1 MPHRHQEIVWK
12 KVEDRHCLGTS
23 SLGDVWIRLDKSNK
37 TTGMYTM
44 FGSTIKYIPTDDW
57 MLDLVGAQL
66 ELDRLY
72 KLDVDA
78 RELSKLLRSKQ

>member
-1 MPHRHQEIVWK
+1 
-12 KVEDRHCLGTS
+12 
-23 SLGDVWIRLDKSNK
+23 
-37 TTGMYTM
+37 MYTM